1 MSIVAVKQTFE
12 GFNGQSEKVNRNVWS
27 WRLLNNSLK
36 SIISNLKQG
45 SCGFLLILS
54 ILNERVMIFV
64 PKFVLHILNY
74 QRATAKI
81 IQVGKVVLPRQTWY
95 KFFCIVFICF
105 LYCAFH
111 RDFYLHWIPKR

>member
-12 GFNGQSEKVNRNVWS
+12 GLNGQSEKVNRNVWS

-81 IQVGKVVLPRQTWY
+81 IQVRKVVLPRHSSAL
-95 KFFCIVFICF
+95 FLFVCFIALF
-105 LYCAFH
+105 IAIFIYTG
-111 RDFYLHWIPKR
+111 YLKDKSS